1 MEPVEDTSLTRSF
14 DTVFGTKTYAE
25 VADLIAEPLRIVLDE
40 IARDCFSGLPFDT
53 DLLRGFHR
61 RILEEIIPDIAGE
74 WRSCAV
80 RVGNHYPPEHFHVAR
95 RMWEMVDNARTR
107 LNYASGNLDFQ
118 IEALAYVEAE
128 FLHIHPFKDFNG
140 RAVRLLLAELM
151 QRLDLPVVPLF
162 VEKDTEP
169 FDAYLSALRVYD
181 ADGSLIKL
189 KEFWYSYRF
198 SAA

>member
-1 MEPVEDTSLTRSF
+1 ADDVSLLTNHSFNRPSRAIRSW
-14 DTVFGTKTYAE
+14 
-25 VADLIAEPLRIVLDE
+25 
-40 IARDCFSGLPFDT
+40 IART
-53 DLLRGFHR
+53 YTV
-61 RILEEIIPDIAGE
+61 AMT
-74 WRSCAV
+74 
-80 RVGNHYPPEHFHVAR
+80 PP
-95 RMWEMVDNARTR
+95 
-107 LNYASGNLDFQ
+107 
-118 IEALAYVEAE
+118 LAYVEAE